1 MEMDRT
7 RTQVLPAPPSL
18 IVNNDEE
25 LFARLEKA
33 DAEVEAGNFLTH
45 EEVFGRLKE
54 KYGF

>member
-1 MEMDRT
+1 MDRT